1 MWGDVGGSGEWWGVV
16 RKTMPRVMRKRET
29 CSQTPL
35 NLVFDTILRYFQYDI
50 TPYSAVNGCYRRS

>member
-1 MWGDVGGSGEWWGVV
+1 MWGDVGGSGELCGVI

-29 CSQTPL
+29 CSRTPC
-35 NLVFDTILRYFQYDI
+35 NMVFNNILRYSRYDI